1 MQPSKNNLIVLAS
14 TFPARANDGTPA
26 FVQDLA
32 EQEAKSFNVT
42 VLTPMVPGAARRE
55 TVGNIQVVRYRYF
68 FKKFEDLADG
78 AILDNLKANK
88 ARLLQVPPM
97 FVGLGTALRK
107 LVHELEPVAIH
118 AHWVIPQG
126 LVASVVAPK
135 VPLLVTTHGGD
146 IYALNQKPLLSLKK
160 RVFRHAKHVTT
171 VNSQMK
177 QSLIGFGLPA
187 EKVSV
192 LPMGVDT
199 GLVREIRKTA
209 KKVDGQVLVVGR
221 LVEKKGIEF
230 LFEAMR
236 KLQAEGKLERKG
248 KPAMRLKVIGDG
260 PIRSALETAA
270 KGLPVEFMGQQGRD
284 TVLRTIAESEIM
296 VIPSVTAESGDQEDL
311 PVTLLEGGAGAIATI
326 ASNLPGINEVVVNG
340 VSGILTEQRDVK
352 AIAAALDE
360 LLQDAKLRSKY
371 AAGLEAAVA
380 QYDIEI
386 VGRKYSE
393 QLLAIATS
401 S

>member
-1 MQPSKNNLIVLAS
+1 MPQSSNSKPNLIVLAS

-32 EQEAKSFNVT
+32 EQEAKRFNVT
-42 VLTPMVPGAARRE
+42 VLTPMVPGAAARE
-55 TVGNIQVVRYRYF
+55 TVGEIQVVRYRYF
-68 FKKFEDLADG
+68 FKKYEDLADG

-88 ARLLQVPPM
+88 ARFLQVGPM
-97 FVGLGTALRK
+97 FIGLASALRQ
-107 LVHELEPVAIH
+107 LVAELKPVAIH

-135 VPLLVTTHGGD
+135 VPLMVTTHGGD
-146 IYALNQKPLLSLKK
+146 IYALNQKPLLELKK
-160 RVFRHAKHVTT
+160 RVFSHSKHITT

-177 QSLIGFGLPA
+177 QSLLGFGLVDQ
-187 EKVSV
+187 KVSV

-199 GLVREIRKTA
+199 EYVRNIRATA
-209 KKVDGQVLVVGR
+209 KKVPGQVLVVGR
-221 LVEKKGIEF
+221 LVEKKGIEY

-236 KLQAEGKLERKG
+236 KLQAAGKLEG
-248 KPAMRLKVIGDG
+248 KHAMHLVVIGDG
-260 PIRSALETAA
+260 PIRGELEAA
-270 KGLPVEFMGQQGRD
+270 AVGLPVEFLGQQGREK
-284 TVLRTIAESEIM
+284 VLTTIAESEIM
-296 VIPSVTAESGDQEDL
+296 VIPSVTAESGDQEGL

-340 VSGILTEQRDVK
+340 VSGILTEQRDVD

-360 LLQDAKLRSKY
+360 LLNNAKLRSKY

-380 QYDIEI
+380 QYDIRIIGE
-386 VGRKYSE
+386 KYSA
-393 QLLAIATS
+393 LLAQIATS
-401 S
+401 